1 MNRAYS
7 ALSSAARE
15 YSEPNNASV
24 PDEPSHMSRLACSLV
39 TVCALLA
46 AAFGFSRYQ
55 AGKNKSPLLDV
66 GHFDNYYNEAERH
79 MKKQWRQ
86 HVWPQ
91 IKRAV
96 RISIQS
102 RPTHMATALALTNSA
117 SNLPGFPE
125 GG

>member
-1 MNRAYS
+1 
-7 ALSSAARE
+7 
-15 YSEPNNASV
+15 
-24 PDEPSHMSRLACSLV
+24 MSRLACSLV

-46 AAFGFSRYQ
+46 AAFGLSRYQ

>member
-1 MNRAYS
+1 
-7 ALSSAARE
+7 
-15 YSEPNNASV
+15 
-24 PDEPSHMSRLACSLV
+24 
-39 TVCALLA
+39 
-46 AAFGFSRYQ
+46 
-55 AGKNKSPLLDV
+55 LLDV
-66 GHFDNYYNEAERH
+66 GHFDNYYNEAVRH